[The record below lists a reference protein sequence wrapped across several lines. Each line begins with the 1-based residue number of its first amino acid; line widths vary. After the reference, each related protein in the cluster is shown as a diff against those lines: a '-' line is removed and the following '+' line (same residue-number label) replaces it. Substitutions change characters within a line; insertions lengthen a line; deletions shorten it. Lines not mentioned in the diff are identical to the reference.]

1 MLNILFVLI
10 VSLNQSSWDDVD
22 SLHMR
27 IKNEDV
33 VFVGRLVKF
42 DDYYKTQWLDP
53 EGNGDFG
60 EVYILRFRF
69 SPILTIKGNVG
80 SEITV
85 LCTSTFKPMYFHDEH
100 GWSGSSFSNG
110 RIGDVYF
117 IFAKKPNEKNI
128 IRTGIETYNIKA
140 ENSSQVLYFYPY
152 QSMILPE
159 LNYLLEGN
167 TPVERA
173 ISVFSQAYLADP
185 KGDLNKQ
192 QGPYFLYKILHLIP
206 RWKLENGKPVLYATN
221 WDGPQIYEFFRE
233 KIQPRLFKVEGD
245 DPILKARALF
255 MSICTGDLSKLE
267 EYKQLVDEID
277 KTHPKTD
284 DEHVLMGLFG
294 DKQYALK
301 MMNAR
306 LDSIRSM
313 AFSTIDETEMPKAFR
328 YGIQPN
334 SVISLIHPHVELAV
348 NALQND
354 PSWQVQVAAA
364 SWLNA
369 FRYKH
374 IEAYRDAPVAKIIEK
389 EVTNKQAVIDYWL
402 GK

>member
-1 MLNILFVLI
+1 MLNILFSLI
-10 VSLNQSSWDDVD
+10 VSLSQNSLDYVD

-27 IKNEDV
+27 ILNEDV
-33 VFVGRLVKF
+33 VFVGKLVKF
-42 DDYYKTQWLDP
+42 DDYFKTQWLDP

-60 EVYILRFRF
+60 EVYVMKYRF
-69 SPILTIKGNVG
+69 SPLITIKGYVG

-85 LCTSTFKPMYFHDEH
+85 LSTSTFKPMYFHDEY

-128 IRTGIETYNIKA
+128 VQIGIETYNIKV
-140 ENSSQVLYFYPY
+140 ENSNQVLYFSPN
-152 QSMILPE
+152 QAVILPE
-159 LNYLLEGN
+159 FDYFLEGN

-185 KGDLNKQ
+185 KGALNKLR
-192 QGPYFLYKILHLIP
+192 GHYYLYTILHLIP
-206 RWKLENGKPVLYATN
+206 RWKLEGGKPVLYAEN
-221 WDGPQIYEFFRE
+221 WDGPQIYDFFRE
-233 KIQPRLFKVEGD
+233 KIQPRLFKVAGD
-245 DPILKARALF
+245 DPILKACALF
-255 MSICTGDLSKLE
+255 TSICTGDLSKLD
-267 EYKQLVDEID
+267 EYKRLVDEID

-306 LDSIRSM
+306 LDSIRSA
-313 AFSTIDETEMPKAFR
+313 AFSTIDEIEMPKAFR
-328 YGIQPN
+328 YGIQPG
-334 SVISLIHPHVELAV
+334 SVINLSHAHIELAV

-354 PSWQVQVAAA
+354 PSWQVQIAAA

-369 FRYKH
+369 FRNKY
-374 IEAYRDAPVAKIIEK
+374 IETYRDAPVAKIIEK
-389 EVTNKQAVIDYWL
+389 EVTNKQTVIDYWL